1 MLDNTLDFLQHEFFI
16 MTAGVVIYFLTLFAI
31 AYERRNADFRNW
43 FQLNKIWILLTFI
56 VGLVC
61 IVWDD
66 EMLAAYNA
74 YIQNDIQEIH
84 KWMYF
89 IAAPFITF
97 LYRTFTSNFSNGNTN
112 PNPAMEQ
119 GQPQQ

>member
-1 MLDNTLDFLQHEFFI
+1 MDRLLEFLQHEFFI

-31 AYERRNADFRNW
+31 AYERRKADFRQW

-74 YIQNDIQEIH
+74 YIEHDIQQIH
-84 KWMYF
+84 RWMYF
-89 IAAPFITF
+89 VAAPFITF
-97 LYRTFTSNFSNGNTN
+97 LYRTFTTNFTREERGQN
-112 PNPAMEQ
+112 PVLEQ
-119 GQPQQ
+119 NS